1 MPTLPELPKV
11 DLEVVS
17 VTDTRPP
24 GFLTLKRYD
33 LVVVTGETRS
43 KPFRYDVVDRR
54 SLDASVMLAH
64 TVGEHGIEVYLRSA
78 LRPPVG
84 LRPGG
89 PPTNPVVWELPAGL
103 IDEGETPRQAAARE
117 VEEELGFAVKEEQM
131 LPLGEWGYPA
141 PGFVGEIHYF
151 FHVRVDPSTR
161 GTPGGDGS
169 PLEEGAAIVLV
180 PLADAIAACRSG
192 VIRDEKTELALRRLA
207 DIAGEL

>member
-1 MPTLPELPKV
+1 M
-11 DLEVVS
+11 
-17 VTDTRPP
+17 TDTEPP

-33 LVVVTGETRS
+33 LAVVTGETRS

-54 SLDASVMLAH
+54 SLDASVMVAH
-64 TVGEHGIEVYLRSA
+64 SVGEHGIEVYLRSA
-78 LRPPVG
+78 MRPPVG

-89 PPTNPVVWELPAGL
+89 QTSKSLVWELPAGL

-117 VEEELGFAVKEEQM
+117 LEEELGFVVKEEAM
-131 LPLGEWGYPA
+131 LPLGEWAYPA

-151 FHVRVDPSTR
+151 FHVPVDPRAR
-161 GTPGGDGS
+161 GNPTGDGS

-180 PLADAIAACRSG
+180 PLREALEACRTG

-207 DIAGEL
+207 DIEGTLP